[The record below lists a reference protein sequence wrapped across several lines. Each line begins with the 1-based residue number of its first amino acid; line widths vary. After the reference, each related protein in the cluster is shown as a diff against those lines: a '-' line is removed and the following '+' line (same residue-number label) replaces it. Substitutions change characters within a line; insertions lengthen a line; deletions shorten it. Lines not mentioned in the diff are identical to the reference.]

1 MQENAVSW
9 MPPPL
14 PFGTETRVDYWQ
26 KILQISLSEPS
37 APLLRQMAADRL
49 KQLEAISQEEAEQV
63 LNNLDV

>member
-1 MQENAVSW
+1 

-14 PFGTETRVDYWQ
+14 PFGTKTRVDYWQ